1 MRFLVLATLLLAS
14 AAQAATSAVTPVPRS
29 DTEPFGTL
37 NSPSAT
43 CVLGNEPQSFDGVYV
58 ANHAGPESYAI
69 LIEPADCSSC
79 ALGVRLETVYFLLQL
94 QAGASY
100 QLAVDVADAIDTG
113 GGCYA
118 PGAVQISLPA
128 NNIPSNGFGGGW
140 IISIP
145 WNSAC
150 LDPELPYFL
159 ILKFPATGT
168 GVVGPWIDTDGVTP
182 CRGWRDTGSG
192 WVDLATA
199 GYTGDIF
206 IWADAGCCTGPVGTE
221 DTSWGGVKSLF
232 R

>member
-1 MRFLVLATLLLAS
+1 MRFLVLATLLLAA
-14 AAQAATSAVTPVPRS
+14 AAQAATPAVEPVTIDALKGP
-29 DTEPFGTL
+29 L
-37 NSPSAT
+37 AT

-58 ANHAGPESYAI
+58 ANHTGPESYAI
-69 LIEPADCSSC
+69 LIDPADCPSC
-79 ALGVRLETVYFLLQL
+79 ALGVRLEKVYFLLQL
-94 QAGASY
+94 QAGATY
-100 QLAVDVADAIDTG
+100 QLAVDVADAVDTG

-128 NNIPSNGFGGGW
+128 NNIPVNGFGGGW

-145 WNSAC
+145 WNSSC

-168 GVVGPWIDTDGVTP
+168 GVRGPWVDTDGVTP
-182 CRGWRDTGSG
+182 CRGWRNTGSG

-206 IWADAGCCTGPVGTE
+206 IWADVNCCTGPVSEERT
-221 DTSWGGVKSLF
+221 TWGDVKSSF

>member
-1 MRFLVLATLLLAS
+1 MKYLALATLLLATAAS
-14 AAQAATSAVTPVPRS
+14 AAPPAEDAATGPGVLPAGS
-29 DTEPFGTL
+29 L
-37 NSPSAT
+37 NSALQA
-43 CVLGNEPQSFDGVYV
+43 CVLGNEPQSYDGLYV
-58 ANHAGPESYAI
+58 GNHAGPESYAI
-69 LIEPADCSSC
+69 LIDPAACSTC
-79 ALGVRLETVYFLLQL
+79 ALGVRLEMVYFLLQL

-100 QLAVDVADAIDTG
+100 QLAIDVADAIDTG
-113 GGCYA
+113 GGCYT

-159 ILKFPATGT
+159 ILKFPAAGT

-182 CRGWRDTGSG
+182 CRGWRNTGSG

-199 GYTGDIF
+199 GYAGDIF